1 MIGDDTVTRLSFG
14 RVRRIYWVTLTAALF
29 VSLLL
34 PTMALWH
41 AANASLHVQACLW
54 PAVPHR
60 GQPAQLLVTPL
71 NATDRT
77 ALQGPWAHA
86 VVDWNMADMAM
97 ATHPVDVQGDAD
109 TRSAFSIPLT
119 LDMAGTWW
127 IRVTL
132 HTPGRPFWQTQ
143 LHVTVLDPGA
153 LPLDTTA
160 KTASSAAA
168 ACLSGGSLHGRA
180 GGTGREGGSTL

>member
-1 MIGDDTVTRLSFG
+1 
-14 RVRRIYWVTLTAALF
+14 VRRIYWFTLSAALF

-34 PTMALWH
+34 PIVTIWH
-41 AANASLHVQACLW
+41 TANASLHVQACLW
-54 PAVPHR
+54 PAAPHR

-86 VVDWNMADMAM
+86 VVDWNMADMTM
-97 ATHPVDVQGDAD
+97 ATHPVDVQGHGAD
-109 TRSAFSIPLT
+109 VVAFSIPLT
-119 LDMAGTWW
+119 LDMAGKWW

-132 HTPGRPFWQTQ
+132 HTPGRPSWQTQ

-153 LPLDTTA
+153 LPLATTGKA
-160 KTASSAAA
+160 VSSAAT
-168 ACLSGGSLHGRA
+168 ACLSGGSPQARA
-180 GGTGREGGSTL
+180 GGRGGSSL